1 VWNRRAQSQVYGKAG
16 NIISDGGGTDCS
28 WREGEG
34 RFCETLQVERL
45 TGERDAD
52 APAVIAVPL
61 QRGMIRVR
69 R

>member
-1 VWNRRAQSQVYGKAG
+1 MAKPVAFSRAAAARIARGAK
-16 NIISDGGGTDCS
+16 
-28 WREGEG
+28 GEG

-45 TGERDAD
+45 TGKRDAD

>member
-16 NIISDGGGTDCS
+16 NIFSDAK
-28 WREGEG
+28 GEG

-45 TGERDAD
+45 TGKRDAD